1 MDLEELDFIT
11 QFCKQDSETLLLWY
25 SQASTEE
32 IEKITELLAE
42 MDDMLTKQLK
52 ELDPSNELVLQHKRN
67 LH

>member
-1 MDLEELDFIT
+1 MTLEEVDFIT

-32 IEKITELLAE
+32 IEAIGKLLAE

-52 ELDPSNELVLQHKRN
+52 ELDPTNELVLQNKRN